1 MAVGSTEYENTSYR
15 SGYKSRHACH
25 AGAELCQYVQNILTV
40 EIPPQTGATD
50 ATKSKKYSLESSL
63 LLGNLFTNLV
73 FVQLV
78 FYIRHLKRRKGLTLS
93 RTNTQSNPECQS
105 AVKIQFPFVMIFA
118 RVPCAEHVI

>member
-63 LLGNLFTNLV
+63 LPGNIFTSLV
-73 FVQLV
+73 FKQFVS
-78 FYIRHLKRRKGLTLS
+78 YPTPKKRKSLTIS
-93 RTNTQSNPECQS
+93 RTNIQSNPKCQS
-105 AVKIQFPFVMIFA
+105 TVKILFPFVMIFA

>member
-1 MAVGSTEYENTSYR
+1 MAVGSTEYENTSYK
-15 SGYKSRHACH
+15 SGYNGRHACH

-63 LLGNLFTNLV
+63 LLGNIFTILV
-73 FVQLV
+73 FNIQFVL
-78 FYIRHLKRRKGLTLS
+78 YLTPKKRKSLTIS
-93 RTNTQSNPECQS
+93 RTNIQSNPKCQS
-105 AVKIQFPFVMIFA
+105 TVKILFPFVMIFA